1 MGIWYREF
9 YNTGAGGELAM
20 RDALHDEDPIVSA
33 ANRSDI
39 DRRFQ
44 EIRGIPEE
52 RCVISS
58 EQRRFLER
66 MLGEK

>member
-20 RDALHDEDPIVSA
+20 RDALNDADPAVRA
-33 ANRSDI
+33 ENRADI
-39 DRRFQ
+39 EKRLR
-44 EIRGIPEE
+44 EISGIPEE

-66 MLGEK
+66 MLAEQ